1 MKRNTEP
8 LIAMNKDLDE
18 LEDKYELELSKIQF
32 RQMVEENKVL
42 CAENNRL
49 REKVKTLQFNLL
61 ETNKE
66 LGVLEMMQCKCNKN
80 V

>member
-1 MKRNTEP
+1 ME
-8 LIAMNKDLDE
+8 
-18 LEDKYELELSKIQF
+18 YLELQF
-32 RQMVEENKVL
+32 RQMVKENKVL

-66 LGVLEMMQCKCNKN
+66 LAVLEVLQCKCNKD